1 MSIIDCRQDG
11 AKLDP
16 ALGRA
21 SYLFNATIAGIDQ
34 ADGLMIIGSNP
45 RKEAPILNARI
56 RKRWRTGGLK
66 IGLIGEQADLTYDYA
81 YLGAGPETLAT
92 YADHA
97 PAKLTRQIWLI
108 GQGALARP
116 DGAAILSLAAKAA
129 VSVGAI
135 QDGWNGFSVLHT
147 AASRVGALDVG
158 AVPGRTGL
166 DVAGMLK
173 PGMLDVLFLHGA
185 DEVEVPAGA
194 FVVYL
199 GTHGD
204 RGAHRADVI
213 LPGAAYTEKSAIYV
227 NTEGRPQLANRAAF
241 PPGDAREDWAILRA
255 LSDALGTKLPY
266 DTLPDLRRALIKVH
280 PHLGRIDQIAP
291 GDGAD
296 IKKLAS
302 LGGNF
307 DKTPFRSAVTDFY
320 LTNSI
325 TRASAIMAECSA
337 LAAGRIPQAAE

>member
-1 MSIIDCRQDG
+1 MKATQPNRIGAIVGDFASVEEAFALKDLMTRLKSENLDCRQDG

-92 YADHA
+92 FAEHP
-97 PAKLTRQIWLI
+97 PAKLQKQIWLI

-158 AVPGRTGL
+158 AVPGKGGL
-166 DVAGMLK
+166 DVGRNAEAR
-173 PGMLDVLFLHGA
+173 GA
-185 DEVEVPAGA
+185 RRAVPARRRRG
-194 FVVYL
+194 
-199 GTHGD
+199 
-204 RGAHRADVI
+204 RGA
-213 LPGAAYTEKSAIYV
+213 
-227 NTEGRPQLANRAAF
+227 GRRVR
-241 PPGDAREDWAILRA
+241 G
-255 LSDALGTKLPY
+255 LS
-266 DTLPDLRRALIKVH
+266 RH
-280 PHLGRIDQIAP
+280 PR
-291 GDGAD
+291 
-296 IKKLAS
+296 
-302 LGGNF
+302 
-307 DKTPFRSAVTDFY
+307 
-320 LTNSI
+320 
-325 TRASAIMAECSA
+325 
-337 LAAGRIPQAAE
+337 